1 MKARFDVKQ
10 PPVKIIESNDIAYVF
25 ICLNEEEKEETV
37 TYTYPVE
44 KTNEDTIEEND
55 YDSAIDSDV
64 DIDDEN
70 ADKVINE
77 ETDTDI
83 DENVEVEPMVL
94 DLDSEVDPLMDDET
108 STKIDDEVVD
118 ETETDVDSELDS
130 DTEVEEDTE
139 LEEPIDEPSVEE
151 PEMIT
156 TTVNVTYYEY
166 DYNEFTIN
174 NDSDVLNDIEEHP
187 ENYIS
192 YPIILEEEK
201 IKKQEEN
208 KKKLAEFLSNSY
220 VEFNGKQYGVS
231 EEDQTEMA
239 LNYMQYQIST
249 AASLPATLEWHAK
262 KEACVTF
269 TEEDFLSLTMLIKNF
284 VYPYMNV
291 MQAYK
296 EQIYACTSIDEL
308 NAIDLVYK
316 LETTGTDETD
326 ESDEVVEDEVE
337 DDVTEDVSETEDES
351 GEVYE

>member
-25 ICLNEEEKEETV
+25 ICLNEEEKEETI
-37 TYTYPVE
+37 TYTSPVE
-44 KTNEDTIEEND
+44 KTDEDTIEENGHN
-55 YDSAIDSDV
+55 SAIDSDL

-83 DENVEVEPMVL
+83 YENVEVESMVL
-94 DLDSEVDPLMDDET
+94 DSDSEVDPLMDDET
-108 STKIDDEVVD
+108 STKIDDEVAD

-139 LEEPIDEPSVEE
+139 SEEPIDEPYVEE

-156 TTVNVTYYEY
+156 TTVNVIYYEY

-208 KKKLAEFLSNSY
+208 KKKMAEFLSNSY

-284 VYPYMNV
+284 VYPYMNL
-291 MQAYK
+291 MQQHK
-296 EQIYACTSIDEL
+296 EEIYACTSIDEL

-326 ESDEVVEDEVE
+326 ESDEVVKGEI
-337 DDVTEDVSETEDES
+337 DDTTEDVSETEDKS
-351 GEVYE
+351 GEVSE

>member
-10 PPVKIIESNDIAYVF
+10 QPVKIVENDDVAYVF
-25 ICLNEEEKEETV
+25 ICLNEEEKEETI
-37 TYTYPVE
+37 TYTSPVE
-44 KTNEDTIEEND
+44 KTDEDTIEENGHN
-55 YDSAIDSDV
+55 SAIDSDV

-83 DENVEVEPMVL
+83 YENVEVEPMVL
-94 DLDSEVDPLMDDET
+94 DSDSEVDSLMDDET
-108 STKIDDEVVD
+108 STKIDDEVAD

-156 TTVNVTYYEY
+156 TTVNVIYYEY

-269 TEEDFLSLTMLIKNF
+269 AEEDFLSLTMLIKNF
-284 VYPYMNV
+284 VYPYMNL
-291 MQAYK
+291 MQQYK
-296 EQIYACTSIDEL
+296 EEIYACTSIDEL

-326 ESDEVVEDEVE
+326 ESDEVVKGEI
-337 DDVTEDVSETEDES
+337 DDTTEDVSETEDES
-351 GEVYE
+351 GEVSE

>member
-37 TYTYPVE
+37 AYTYPVE
-44 KTNEDTIEEND
+44 KTDEDTIEEND

-118 ETETDVDSELDS
+118 ETETDVDSELNS
-130 DTEVEEDTE
+130 DTEVEGDTE

-174 NDSDVLNDIEEHP
+174 NDSDVLNDIKEHP

-208 KKKLAEFLSNSY
+208 KKKLEEFLSNSY
-220 VEFNGKQYGVS
+220 VELNGKQYGVS

-284 VYPYMNV
+284 VYPYMNL
-291 MQAYK
+291 MQQYK
-296 EQIYACTSIDEL
+296 EEIYACTSIDEL

-326 ESDEVVEDEVE
+326 ESDEVVEDEV
-337 DDVTEDVSETEDES
+337 DDVTEDVSEIEDES
-351 GEVYE
+351 GEVSE

>member
-10 PPVKIIESNDIAYVF
+10 PHVKIIESNDIAYVF
-25 ICLNEEEKEETV
+25 ICLNEEEKEETI
-37 TYTYPVE
+37 TYTSPVE
-44 KTNEDTIEEND
+44 KTDEDTIEENGHN
-55 YDSAIDSDV
+55 SAIDSDV

-83 DENVEVEPMVL
+83 YENVEVESMVL
-94 DLDSEVDPLMDDET
+94 DSDSEVDPLMDDET
-108 STKIDDEVVD
+108 STKIDDEVAD

-139 LEEPIDEPSVEE
+139 SEEPIDEPYVEE

-156 TTVNVTYYEY
+156 TTVNVIYYEY

-208 KKKLAEFLSNSY
+208 KKKMAEFLSNSY

-284 VYPYMNV
+284 VYPYMNL
-291 MQAYK
+291 MQQHK
-296 EQIYACTSIDEL
+296 EEIYACTSIDEL

-326 ESDEVVEDEVE
+326 ESDEVVKGEI
-337 DDVTEDVSETEDES
+337 DDTTEDVSETEDKS
-351 GEVYE
+351 GEVSE

>member
-1 MKARFDVKQ
+1 MKARFDAKQ
-10 PPVKIIESNDIAYVF
+10 PPVKIIEDNNVVYVF
-25 ICLNEEEKEETV
+25 ICLNEEEKEEIV
-37 TYTYPVE
+37 TYTSPVE
-44 KTNEDTIEEND
+44 KTDEDTIEENGHN
-55 YDSAIDSDV
+55 SAIDSDV

-83 DENVEVEPMVL
+83 YENVEVEPMVL
-94 DLDSEVDPLMDDET
+94 DSDSEVDPLMDDET
-108 STKIDDEVVD
+108 STKIDDEVAD

-139 LEEPIDEPSVEE
+139 SEEPIDEPSVEE

-156 TTVNVTYYEY
+156 TTVNVIYYEY

-208 KKKLAEFLSNSY
+208 KKKMAEFLSNSY

-269 TEEDFLSLTMLIKNF
+269 IEEDFLSLTMLIKNF
-284 VYPYMNV
+284 VYPYMNL
-291 MQAYK
+291 MQQYK
-296 EQIYACTSIDEL
+296 EEIYACTSIDEL

-326 ESDEVVEDEVE
+326 ESDEVVKGEI
-337 DDVTEDVSETEDES
+337 DDTTEDVSETEDES
-351 GEVYE
+351 GEVSE

>member
-10 PPVKIIESNDIAYVF
+10 QPVKIVENNDEAYVF
-25 ICLNEEEKEETV
+25 ICLNEEEKEETI
-37 TYTYPVE
+37 TYTSPVE
-44 KTNEDTIEEND
+44 KTDEDTIEEND
-55 YDSAIDSDV
+55 HNSAINSDV

-77 ETDTDI
+77 ETNTDI
-83 DENVEVEPMVL
+83 YENVEVEPMVL
-94 DLDSEVDPLMDDET
+94 DSDSEVDSLMDDET
-108 STKIDDEVVD
+108 STKIDDEVAD

-156 TTVNVTYYEY
+156 TTVNVIYYEY

-174 NDSDVLNDIEEHP
+174 NDSDVLNDIKEHP

-249 AASLPATLEWHAK
+249 ATSLPATLEWHAK

-269 TEEDFLSLTMLIKNF
+269 AEEDFLSLTMLIKNF
-284 VYPYMNV
+284 VYPYMNL
-291 MQAYK
+291 MQQYK
-296 EQIYACTSIDEL
+296 EEIYACTSIDEL

-326 ESDEVVEDEVE
+326 ESDEVVKGEI
-337 DDVTEDVSETEDES
+337 DDTTEDVSETEDKS
-351 GEVYE
+351 GEVSE

>member
-10 PPVKIIESNDIAYVF
+10 QPVKIIESNDIAYVF
-25 ICLNEEEKEETV
+25 ICLNEEEKEETI
-37 TYTYPVE
+37 TYTSPVE
-44 KTNEDTIEEND
+44 KTDEDIIEENGHN
-55 YDSAIDSDV
+55 SAIASDV

-83 DENVEVEPMVL
+83 YENVEVESMVL
-94 DLDSEVDPLMDDET
+94 DSDSEVDPLMDDET
-108 STKIDDEVVD
+108 STKIDDEVAD

-139 LEEPIDEPSVEE
+139 SEEPIDEPYVEE

-156 TTVNVTYYEY
+156 TTVNVIYYEY

-284 VYPYMNV
+284 VYPYMNL
-291 MQAYK
+291 MQQHK
-296 EQIYACTSIDEL
+296 EEIYACTSIDEL

-326 ESDEVVEDEVE
+326 ESDEVVKGEI
-337 DDVTEDVSETEDES
+337 DDTTEDVSETEDKS
-351 GEVYE
+351 GEVSE

>member
-25 ICLNEEEKEETV
+25 ICLNEEEKEETI
-37 TYTYPVE
+37 TYTSPVE
-44 KTNEDTIEEND
+44 KTDEDTIEENGHN
-55 YDSAIDSDV
+55 SAIDSDV

-83 DENVEVEPMVL
+83 YENVEVESMVL
-94 DLDSEVDPLMDDET
+94 DSDSEVDPLMDDET
-108 STKIDDEVVD
+108 STKIDDEVAD

-139 LEEPIDEPSVEE
+139 SEEPIDEPYVEE

-156 TTVNVTYYEY
+156 TTVNVIYYEY

-208 KKKLAEFLSNSY
+208 KKKMAEFLSNSY

-284 VYPYMNV
+284 VYPYMNL
-291 MQAYK
+291 MQQHK
-296 EQIYACTSIDEL
+296 EEIYACTSIDEL

-316 LETTGTDETD
+316 LETTGTDEID
-326 ESDEVVEDEVE
+326 ESDEVVKGEI
-337 DDVTEDVSETEDES
+337 DDTTEDVSETEDKS
-351 GEVYE
+351 GEVSE

>member
-25 ICLNEEEKEETV
+25 ICLNEEEKEETI
-37 TYTYPVE
+37 TYTSPVE
-44 KTNEDTIEEND
+44 KTDEDTIEENGHN
-55 YDSAIDSDV
+55 SAIDSDL

-77 ETDTDI
+77 ETDIDI
-83 DENVEVEPMVL
+83 YENVEVESMVL
-94 DLDSEVDPLMDDET
+94 DSDSEVDPLMDDET
-108 STKIDDEVVD
+108 STKIDDEVAD

-139 LEEPIDEPSVEE
+139 SEEPIDEPYVEE

-156 TTVNVTYYEY
+156 TTVNVIYYEY

-208 KKKLAEFLSNSY
+208 KKKMAEFLSNSY

-284 VYPYMNV
+284 VYPYMNL
-291 MQAYK
+291 MQQHK
-296 EQIYACTSIDEL
+296 EEIYACTSIDEL

-326 ESDEVVEDEVE
+326 ESDEVVKGEI
-337 DDVTEDVSETEDES
+337 DDTTEDVSETEDKS
-351 GEVYE
+351 GEVSE